1 MLKLILADNQA
12 IFRAG
17 MAKVL
22 AVEDEIRIV
31 AQAQTPDQ
39 MLMAIEKFRPGVIIV
54 AGEFHPD
61 FASVMQAAT
70 TAGARVVVLGEN
82 GTNTSRFTNAGAVGV
97 VFRSIPPAALVEC
110 VRKVARGERWAQDS
124 GGSSEPSE
132 TDMVGMRV
140 RDRLT
145 PKELRIVALIVQGY
159 KNKEIATQLGTT
171 EQVIKNYLR
180 NVYDKIGVSDRLE
193 LALFTIHHRILM
205 EAATATQNTPQPPK
219 NPTQAARAA
228 SVGRT
233 SAAAAEATTRPAVAT
248 NGKIEPHAR
257 P

>member
-1 MLKLILADNQA
+1 MLKLLLADNQA

-31 AQAQTPDQ
+31 AQAQTPEQ
-39 MLMAIEKFRPGVIIV
+39 MLMAIEKFRPEVALV
-54 AGEFHPD
+54 AGDFHPD
-61 FASVMQAAT
+61 FAMVVQVARAADT
-70 TAGARVVVLGEN
+70 HVIVLAEN
-82 GTNTSRFTNAGAVGV
+82 GSSTTRFSNAGASGI
-97 VFRSIPPAALVEC
+97 VFRNIPSASLVEC
-110 VRKVARGERWAQDS
+110 VRKVARGERWVQNS
-124 GGSSEPSE
+124 GASLEPTE

-159 KNKEIATQLGTT
+159 KNKEIASQLGTT

-193 LALFTIHHRILM
+193 LALFTIHHKILLD
-205 EAATATQNTPQPPK
+205 AANSTQSPDK
-219 NPTQAARAA
+219 GAAKAQAAAGTQ
-228 SVGRT
+228 S
-233 SAAAAEATTRPAVAT
+233 RPPAL
-248 NGKIEPHAR
+248 
-257 P
+257 

>member
-31 AQAQTPDQ
+31 AQAQTPEQ
-39 MLMAIEKFRPGVIIV
+39 MLMAVEKFRPGILIV
-54 AGEFHPD
+54 AGDFHPD
-61 FASVMQAAT
+61 FATVMQAANT
-70 TAGARVVVLGEN
+70 SDARVIVLAEN
-82 GTNTSRFTNAGAVGV
+82 GASTARFLNAGAIGI
-97 VFRSIPPAALVEC
+97 VFRNIPSASLVEC
-110 VRKVARGERWAQDS
+110 VRKVSRGEGWAQNS
-124 GGSSEPSE
+124 GASNEPSE

-205 EAATATQNTPQPPK
+205 EAATASQENPAPK
-219 NPTQAARAA
+219 SPAAQRAAAAREAA
-228 SVGRT
+228 PAAIAAAR
-233 SAAAAEATTRPAVAT
+233 SAAAPGFGSKEETHTRP
-248 NGKIEPHAR
+248 
-257 P
+257 